1 MPKPREI
8 EITVRTSG
16 PTLGEIEEDAVGS
29 ISVRPTALGLV
40 VSEHVDKI
48 GFFEPALEV
57 VEKDLQPDRIRFV
70 VRFAGEL
77 TKPLEEVVRGYK
89 IGCFKIAREYR
100 LISPI
105 DPQPL
110 FDAGFA
116 SRPVLPDAKR
126 A

>member
-16 PTLGEIEEDAVGS
+16 PTLGEIVEDAVGG

-70 VRFAGEL
+70 VRVVGEMR
-77 TKPLEEVVRGYK
+77 KPLEEIVRGYR
-89 IGCFKIAREYR
+89 IGCFKIAREYH
-100 LISPI
+100 LIDQQ
-105 DPQPL
+105 DPRPL
-110 FDAGFA
+110 FAEGFA
-116 SRPVLPDAKR
+116 ARELEDS
-126 A
+126 